1 MRKNSWLSLTLLFVT
16 YFTFGWKL
24 SAFNIPP
31 HLTWILSIATL
42 LLLTVVLSFPLK
54 DTKILITRWFKTDTG
69 GLISIVLAAF
79 LVVIVATWLHLFAT
93 ALLLISAGALAR
105 LDIQISGFKKWG
117 AFGVLAA
124 VSLTGLGL
132 GRALNLLLKTGS
144 IVLPQQL

>member
-24 SAFNIPP
+24 STFNIPP
-31 HLTWILSIATL
+31 HVTWTLSIATL

-54 DTKILITRWFKTDTG
+54 DTRTLISQWFKTDTG
-69 GLISIVLAAF
+69 ALMSIVLAAF
-79 LVVIVATWLHLFAT
+79 FVVIVATWLHLFAT
-93 ALLLISAGALAR
+93 ALVLISAGALAR
-105 LDIQISGFKKWG
+105 LDIQISGFKQWG

-132 GRALNLLLKTGS
+132 GGALHLLLKTGS
-144 IVLPQQL
+144 IVWSQL